1 MKVLIRL
8 EVLKPYLGGIF
19 LVMRSNK
26 VKLSKTQREE
36 LKVIILIF
44 LKYMLLGTL
53 YFWVTKFLLISL
65 RDLFETNHIEDT
77 GQFTFGVWFFVIAYM
92 IYAL

>member
-1 MKVLIRL
+1 M
-8 EVLKPYLGGIF
+8 
-19 LVMRSNK
+19 
-26 VKLSKTQREE
+26 KLSKTQREE